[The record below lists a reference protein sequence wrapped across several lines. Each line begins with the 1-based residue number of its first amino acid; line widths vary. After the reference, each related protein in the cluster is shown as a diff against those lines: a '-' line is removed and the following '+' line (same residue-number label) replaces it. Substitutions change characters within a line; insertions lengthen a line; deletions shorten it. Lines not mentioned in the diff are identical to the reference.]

1 MGIDNLEDQKDSSG
15 SSANGEQSGGQ
26 AAGGS
31 EPEGGNASRL
41 DAAKAFFRAMYA
53 GDEPEKPAASQND
66 APVDNRRVQQLE
78 MQCKDLEQR
87 AADAESAYKRLMAD
101 FDNFRRRVERERD
114 EYTNNGIKKAA
125 EAFING
131 LDDLDRAL
139 LYLTPETPAQKI
151 VESFQLVGSRIFA
164 CMEQAGIKRMD
175 TKGVEFD
182 PRLHEPVM
190 QVDSADHPDNTIVQE
205 LRAGYFLGDKVMRAA
220 LVSVASNPSIPAPSV
235 VAAREEAE
243 RQKQEAERQREE
255 AEQAKA
261 EAEKQRQEAERVRK
275 EAEARRKELEAEKE
289 IDIEPVPELE
299 SSAAAPSVPPP
310 KKAKAQVDADP
321 QGVYDLGDLDDV

>member
-1 MGIDNLEDQKDSSG
+1 MGIDNLEDQKDDVSG
-15 SSANGEQSGGQ
+15 SPAGGAEQGGGQ
-26 AAGGS
+26 SQGAGGATS
-31 EPEGGNASRL
+31 EPDGNPSRL

-53 GDEPEKPAASQND
+53 GDEPEDKPAKED

-78 MQCKDLEQR
+78 QQCRELEQR
-87 AADAESAYKRLMAD
+87 TADAEGAYKRLMAD
-101 FDNFRRRVERERD
+101 FDNFRRRNERER
-114 EYTNNGIKKAA
+114 EESINIGIKKAG

-139 LYLTPETPAQKI
+139 LYLTPETPANKI

-220 LVSVASNPSIPAPSV
+220 LVSVASNPNIPAPSV

-243 RQKQEAERQREE
+243 KQKLEEERQRAEAEKARAEAERLKVEAEKRREE
-255 AEQAKA
+255 AEAKA
-261 EAEKQRQEAERVRK
+261 
-275 EAEARRKELEAEKE
+275 LEN
-289 IDIEPVPELE
+289 ITPVPELD
-299 SSAAAPSVPPP
+299 SSAAAAAPSAPPP
-310 KKAKAQVDADP
+310 KKAKPVVDADA

>member
-1 MGIDNLEDQKDSSG
+1 MGIDNLEDQKDDVSG
-15 SSANGEQSGGQ
+15 STGGEEQASGQPQSTG
-26 AAGGS
+26 AGGA
-31 EPEGGNASRL
+31 EPEASASRL

-53 GDEPEKPAASQND
+53 GDEPENKAAAKED

-78 MQCKDLEQR
+78 LQCKDLEQR
-87 AADAESAYKRLMAD
+87 AADAEGAYKRLMAD
-101 FDNFRRRVERERD
+101 FDNFRRRIERER
-114 EYTNNGIKKAA
+114 EESVNIGIKKAA

-139 LYLTPETPAQKI
+139 LYLTPETPADKI

-205 LRAGYFLGDKVMRAA
+205 LRAGYFLGEKVMRAA

-243 RQKQEAERQREE
+243 KQKL
-255 AEQAKA
+255 
-261 EAEKQRQEAERVRK
+261 EAEKQKEEAARAKAESERLKQEAAKQRQES
-275 EAEARRKELEAEKE
+275 EAKALA
-289 IDIEPVPELE
+289 DIPPVPELE
-299 SSAAAPSVPPP
+299 AAAGSAPDAPPP
-310 KKAKAQVDADP
+310 KKVKPVVDADA